1 MKRYQATAG
10 LTLALLVAGCLFPT
24 AARAKGNEDSAK
36 IADLL
41 ADAKTEAYQLRIDA
55 EHMDV
60 LARSGVS
67 WESHAKQIMQIR
79 EHINQAGK
87 LLAQLHAVKGTG
99 WSWQQMAID
108 RIDPLLRELAANT
121 EKTISHFNESQG
133 NVHFAEFKEYVHD
146 NYDLAVQLESL
157 IRDFVDYGKA
167 KETFERLAED
177 KEVTN

>member
-1 MKRYQATAG
+1 MKRSQATAG
-10 LTLALLVAGCLFPT
+10 LTLALLVAGYLIPT

-87 LLAQLHAVKGTG
+87 LLAQAACCKSNRLVLATDGNR
-99 WSWQQMAID
+99 SD
-108 RIDPLLRELAANT
+108 RSAA
-121 EKTISHFNESQG
+121 EGAGCQ
-133 NVHFAEFKEYVHD
+133 Y
-146 NYDLAVQLESL
+146 
-157 IRDFVDYGKA
+157 
-167 KETFERLAED
+167 
-177 KEVTN
+177 